1 MRHHPKNWLVP
12 ALALVVCSVTAAAPL
27 PPRPMTPEKAAQNA
41 ILDLASKLDTTDFS
55 ALAQKIVKEH
65 DSEDISSIFRMKRR
79 GGLGTGILPE
89 DKDGIERLVQA
100 WSRKAPSKEEVDR
113 YQWELLRTA
122 NAIRA
127 MSELAPYRLALRPT
141 KSPQENKERQEVLV
155 EFKSAALAFRDAV
168 VEKDPAR
175 VKTALTQLNNTCCH
189 CHGLVDR

>member
-1 MRHHPKNWLVP
+1 MQRHPKNWLVL

-55 ALAQKIVKEH
+55 DLAQKIVKEH
-65 DSEDISSIFRMKRR
+65 HSEDISSIFRLKKRD
-79 GGLGTGILPE
+79 GLGTGILPE
-89 DKDGIERLVQA
+89 DRDGIERLVIA
-100 WSRKAPSKEEVDR
+100 WSRKAPSKDELNK

-141 KSPQENKERQEVLV
+141 NSPQENKERQEVIV
-155 EFKSAALAFRDAV
+155 EFKSSALAFRDAV

-175 VKTALTQLNNTCCH
+175 VKTALMQLHNTCCH